1 MAADQQPKIKIRIE
15 SLSDLV
21 FGLALSIGSLVLLSK
36 PALGLNDVVINVVEF
51 GFSFL
56 IIVFTWL
63 GYSRTMAVLSSETPN
78 TLYLNL
84 FLLFLV
90 AVEPYL
96 FYVLVS
102 STTNNFAEVFSVPY
116 ALDVGAIFLVLGG
129 LSRLVIV
136 EDERN
141 KSRGSVRLHPEIV
154 MRFRRILISDTIIGA
169 AYLFSAL
176 PLQILWVSTPFG
188 YSRFLIWYSSLA
200 TFYVVRI
207 VTRKP
212 KVASKQISN

>member
-36 PALGLNDVVINVVEF
+36 PALSLNDVVINVVEF

-63 GYSRTMAVLSSETPN
+63 GYSRTMAVLSSETPH

-90 AVEPYL
+90 AVEPSL

-102 STTNNFAEVFSVPY
+102 STTNVFAEVFSV
-116 ALDVGAIFLVLGG
+116 
-129 LSRLVIV
+129 
-136 EDERN
+136 
-141 KSRGSVRLHPEIV
+141 
-154 MRFRRILISDTIIGA
+154 
-169 AYLFSAL
+169 
-176 PLQILWVSTPFG
+176 
-188 YSRFLIWYSSLA
+188 
-200 TFYVVRI
+200 
-207 VTRKP
+207 
-212 KVASKQISN
+212 